1 MDSIR
6 VVLFTEVNSKLGSP
20 FLSILHG
27 HPNVELAALVTSP
40 PGKLCAY
47 FTEDEEA
54 VDVADQARA
63 LGVRV
68 LRPRSVND
76 PDAVE
81 ALAALEADYFLVGNF
96 QQLLKAPLLALP
108 RRTAVNF
115 HPSPLPEFAGLAPF
129 YWMVR
134 EGAAESSVSAI
145 EMGVELDDG
154 DLLMQHHIPL
164 SGRETGLE
172 LRTMQERANVLMLLD
187 LIPHLVE
194 GTLERT
200 PQDLSRRSY
209 YGRPRDEHYRLDFG
223 LPAAVV
229 ERHVRA
235 AHRHPGAWFTA
246 PGGQRIRLLSAAYGE
261 GGGPAP
267 GEQPPG
273 TLVRHGGGLYVAC
286 ADGEWLRLVTVEC
299 GGREVAVDDPAL
311 ALLGEATTVG

>member
-27 HPNVELAALVTSP
+27 HPDVELAAVVTSP
-40 PGKLCAY
+40 PGKLCSY
-47 FTEDEEA
+47 FTDDEET

-68 LRPRSVND
+68 LRPRSAND
-76 PDAVE
+76 PDILE
-81 ALAALEADYFLVGNF
+81 TLGALDADYFLVGNF
-96 QQLLKAPLLALP
+96 QQLLRPPLLALP
-108 RRTAVNF
+108 RRTSVNF

-134 EGAAESSVSAI
+134 EGATASSVSAI
-145 EMGVELDDG
+145 EMGHELDNG
-154 DLLMQHHIPL
+154 DLLMQHHVPL

-194 GTLERT
+194 GTLRRT
-200 PQDLSRRSY
+200 PQDMSRRSY
-209 YGRPRDEHYRLDFG
+209 YGRPRDEHYELDFS

-235 AHRHPGAWFTA
+235 AYRSPGAWFTA
-246 PGGQRIRLLSAAYGE
+246 PGGQRVRLLSAAYGE
-261 GGGPAP
+261 DTGPEP
-267 GEQPPG
+267 GDAPPG
-273 TLVRHGGGLYVAC
+273 TLVRHAGELYVAC

-299 GGREVAVDDPAL
+299 GGREVGVDDPAL
-311 ALLGEATTVG
+311 ALLAAATAVG